1 MAAFRKATTYW
12 FWGARLLG
20 NRLKANTLTHAKN
33 TANRSGLRPRTSRSV
48 SRPGEQALAHLCG
61 VTLNRHRGKGQQ
73 KVTVEHVHVHEG
85 GQAIVGEVHAG
96 RVVVANSGNQAHEKA
111 IAHAPEPEVRRSFT
125 DDGEALPER
134 CDEER

>member
-1 MAAFRKATTYW
+1 MPTDTIAAKVPKKGFRIISSRLPRWGHMAAFRKATTYW

-73 KVTVEHVHVHEG
+73 KVTVEHVHMHAG
-85 GQAIVGEVHAG
+85 GQAVVGTVET
-96 RVVVANSGNQAHEKA
+96 
-111 IAHAPEPEVRRSFT
+111 P
-125 DDGEALPER
+125 GEGIGSH
-134 CDEER
+134 C